1 MSPHP
6 PASKIKQHK
15 PTYKNKQPPKIITQT
30 EFMITV
36 NNKTLFK
43 GASQGVQLMPLETL
57 GKIEQR
63 PGNDTVCLLTEQ

>member
-1 MSPHP
+1 
-6 PASKIKQHK
+6 
-15 PTYKNKQPPKIITQT
+15 
-30 EFMITV
+30 MITV
-36 NNKTLFK
+36 NNKTRFK